1 MADGLKKSD
10 VSWFN
15 TASGSRS
22 FWAVSNPV
30 HTKDNIMTVHP
41 QENIYDD
48 HGELM
53 GARNAGRADIVNL
66 ADDNAAA
73 MKALDR
79 VVLDFLNREF
89 AKRKANQK

>member
-1 MADGLKKSD
+1 
-10 VSWFN
+10 
-15 TASGSRS
+15 
-22 FWAVSNPV
+22 
-30 HTKDNIMTVHP
+30 
-41 QENIYDD
+41 
-48 HGELM
+48 M